1 MVFHKSLTINLSKKP
16 KKTLSFF
23 SFFKVMTEKKPKKLE
38 ENQKKT
44 NMNLRPNF
52 LWKVLVFWFFGFL
65 EVFLF
70 LVFPMASLLKSRQI
84 ADSSL

>member
-1 MVFHKSLTINLSKKP
+1 
-16 KKTLSFF
+16 
-23 SFFKVMTEKKPKKLE
+23 MTEKNQKKLE

-65 EVFLF
+65 EVFWF